1 MAGFLNIFLDNQTC
15 PLSVSARDIFDP
27 GTEAHAA
34 GTIGVRDDLSD
45 FPAQDGVQAWTAVM
59 LGRSSFSSTMRWAW
73 DNSIGV
79 HGIPSWQLALDIR
92 DRPEEDPASVIGQ
105 MVCNFDSARE
115 DLERSKNISAKVCE
129 LAWNHTEVEAP
140 ELKNH
145 VFHDNLDTT
154 EPTSEGSSRINT
166 GALLE
171 RIMETQDVPFLYS
184 CVIRIFSSHEPER
197 NRRGRPIARSQRLE
211 IDLEGMSKEMS
222 QNRYSRHIC

>member
-1 MAGFLNIFLDNQTC
+1 VTSLLNIFLDNQTC
-15 PLSVSARDIFDP
+15 PLPVSAGDISDP
-27 GTEAHAA
+27 RIDARAA
-34 GTIGVRDDLSD
+34 DTIEVRDDLSD

-59 LGRSSFSSTMRWAW
+59 LGRSAFSSTMRWAW

-79 HGIPSWQLALDIR
+79 HGIPSWQLALEIR

-105 MVCNFDSARE
+105 MICNFDSARE
-115 DLERSKNISAKVCE
+115 DLERSKNISANVCE
-129 LAWNHTEVEAP
+129 LAWNYTEVDAP
-140 ELKNH
+140 DFKNR

-184 CVIRIFSSHEPER
+184 RVIRIFNSHEPER
-197 NRRGRPIARSQRLE
+197 NRRGRPIARSQRPE
-211 IDLEGMSKEMS
+211 IDLEGVSKELF
-222 QNRYSRHIC
+222 QN